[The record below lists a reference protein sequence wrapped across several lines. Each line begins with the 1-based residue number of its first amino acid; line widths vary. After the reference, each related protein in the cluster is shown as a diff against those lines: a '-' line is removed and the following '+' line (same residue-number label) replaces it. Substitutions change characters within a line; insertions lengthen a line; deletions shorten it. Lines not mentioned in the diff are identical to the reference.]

1 MKQKTKKILMLFF
14 TTLALVIDLVYVT
27 QLYLG
32 NITIQGIDEI
42 VPITKTSQLIFLA
55 ICVFVNAISIPLIS
69 KDFLKHKKTIIILN
83 VIQLFFGNL
92 FNIISAIINIV
103 LCSNKTTDIEEVI
116 KEKKD
121 LPKLEDI
128 TKYKWYIYFLI
139 FVFLFIICYTPIT
152 DLLPINNKTIAIIS
166 IVLLYITQVILL
178 VLPMW
183 NELKRDFII
192 FKDNFKLYLSNIFR
206 RFGIILIF
214 YIICNLF
221 LIYLVGNI
229 PTNQALISEY
239 PIYISGFLAIIIAP
253 LTEELMFRGFMKK
266 FIKNDILFIIL
277 SSLIFGGLHVVY
289 STTIL
294 QFLFILPYSIL
305 GFAFALNYVKTRNIV
320 SNIFLHS
327 FWNTIAFLAMVIT
340 KFI

>member
-14 TTLALVIDLVYVT
+14 TTAALIIDLIYVI

-55 ICVFVNAISIPLIS
+55 ICVLVNAISIPLIS
-69 KDFLKHKKTIIILN
+69 KDFLKHKKAIIILN

-92 FNIISAIINIV
+92 FNIISAIINII

-116 KEKKD
+116 KEKKE

-139 FVFLFIICYTPIT
+139 FIFLFIIFYTPIT
-152 DLLPINNKTIAIIS
+152 DLLPINNKILAIIS
-166 IVLLYITQVILL
+166 IAMIYIIQIISLI
-178 VLPMW
+178 LPMW
-183 NELKRDFII
+183 NELKRDFIV
-192 FKDNFKLYLSNIFR
+192 FKNNFKLYLSNMFR

-214 YIICNLF
+214 YVISNLF
-221 LIYLVGNI
+221 LVYLVGNI
-229 PTNQALISEY
+229 STNQYLISQW
-239 PIYISGFLAIIIAP
+239 PIYVSALLAIVIAP

-289 STTIL
+289 STSIL
-294 QFLFILPYSIL
+294 QFLYIIPYSIL

-327 FWNTIAFLAMVIT
+327 LWNSIAFLAMLIT